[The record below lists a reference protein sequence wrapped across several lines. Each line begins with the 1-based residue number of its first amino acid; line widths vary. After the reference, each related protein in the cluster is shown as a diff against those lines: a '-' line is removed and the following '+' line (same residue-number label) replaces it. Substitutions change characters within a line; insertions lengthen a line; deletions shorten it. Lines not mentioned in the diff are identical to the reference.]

1 MIPHPNAAPKGPA
14 KPFLGDE
21 KPPLSSCPPG
31 TVISGLNFLKGQP
44 PVLAMADEDYP
55 AWLWG
60 LLKPKTNDGVPG
72 GEGEKRRLRKQNRQ
86 HLRDKNKF
94 GAL

>member
-1 MIPHPNAAPKGPA
+1 
-14 KPFLGDE
+14 
-21 KPPLSSCPPG
+21 
-31 TVISGLNFLKGQP
+31 
-44 PVLAMADEDYP
+44 MADEDYP

-60 LLKPKTNDGVPG
+60 LLKPKTNDDVPG

>member
-1 MIPHPNAAPKGPA
+1 M
-14 KPFLGDE
+14 L
-21 KPPLSSCPPG
+21 
-31 TVISGLNFLKGQP
+31 SGLNFLKGQP
-44 PVLAMADEDYP
+44 PVLAKADEDYP
-55 AWLWG
+55 TWLWD

-72 GEGEKRRLRKQNRQ
+72 GKEEKRRLRMQNRQ